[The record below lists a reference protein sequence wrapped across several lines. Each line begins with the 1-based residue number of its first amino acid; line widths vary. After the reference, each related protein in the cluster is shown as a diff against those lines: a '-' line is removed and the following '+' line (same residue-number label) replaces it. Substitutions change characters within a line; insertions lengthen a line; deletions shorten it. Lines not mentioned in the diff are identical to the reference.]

1 LPIPALTP
9 AGWLIPGEY
18 LCSLGEVQST
28 FAGVSCSS
36 RRRKIFAALERH
48 LKDRFVAGILDH
60 VLINGGFASAKPEP
74 KDVDVV
80 LGLKEGTIG
89 RLLTRDQGVDPRATI
104 AFLEGK
110 YTAEL
115 DGIPLIHGF
124 ASDVGMAKYEYYRRV
139 FQTSDRTGEPESKGI
154 LKVLFA

>member
-1 LPIPALTP
+1 MPIPALTT
-9 AGWLIPGEY
+9 AGWLAPGEY
-18 LCSLGEVQST
+18 VCTLGEVQST
-28 FAGVSCSS
+28 FAGASSPS
-36 RRRKIFAALERH
+36 RRRRIFAALERH
-48 LKDRFVAGILDH
+48 LKDGFVAGILHH
-60 VLINGGFASAKPEP
+60 VLINGGFTSAKPEP

-80 LGLKEGTIG
+80 LALKQGTM
-89 RLLTRDQGVDPRATI
+89 RKLLTRDQGVDPRATI

-115 DGIPLIHGF
+115 DGIPLVHGF

-139 FQTSDRTGEPESKGI
+139 FQASDRTGEPESKGI